1 MHRLTMP
8 KMAISYQPMQS
19 LESKKLLHDLLRD
32 PSGYERHFE
41 RYSAGLIFR
50 LVYGKIVENGE
61 EPFVRQVVEVN
72 HNLERAASPGAYLV
86 DSIPALMMLPEFL
99 APFKREGKILHDKE
113 LSLFRSLLLNVKSR
127 IDAGETPECFAKV
140 FWEEQEEIGL
150 SVDQGAYA
158 LGTLFEA
165 GTGTTS
171 ALMMSF
177 CLCMCLHPEWQ
188 ERGAQEIQKVCGGR
202 MPEFSDI
209 PDLPT
214 TRAIIKEVS
223 RWRPVTAGGW
233 PPVPRN

>member
-8 KMAISYQPMQS
+8 KMATSYQPLQS
-19 LESKKLLHDLLRD
+19 LEAKKLLYDLVRD

-41 RYSAGLIFR
+41 RYAAGLIFR
-50 LVYGKIVENGE
+50 LVYGQTVETGD
-61 EPFVRQVVEVN
+61 EPYVRQVVEVN
-72 HNLERAASPGAYLV
+72 HTLERVASPGAYLV
-86 DSIPALMMLPEFL
+86 DSVPALMMLPEAL
-99 APFKREGKILHDKE
+99 APFKQEGKRLHEKE
-113 LSLFRSLLLNVKSR
+113 ITLFRSLLNDVRERMDKGNCP
-127 IDAGETPECFAKV
+127 DCFAKV
-140 FWEEQEEIGL
+140 FWEEVGEIGL
-150 SVDQGAYA
+150 TVDQGAYA

-188 ERGAQEIQKVCGGR
+188 ERGAQEIQKICGER

-223 RWRPVTAGGW
+223 RWRPVTAGG
-233 PPVPRN
+233 